1 MTCAAAAAAAG
12 GGAADGGA
20 GGAGADRAATASAI
34 GYLHAAANFFLIED
48 MERGETDV
56 GYFFL
61 TERDCLIRCERRCL
75 RTSAADAVAL
85 PNSEKVNPAA
95 PTSNCP
101 ALLDGH
107 ELTEHGIDPLLRCQ
121 IP

>member
-1 MTCAAAAAAAG
+1 MRERRSVTCAAAAAAAG
-12 GGAADGGA
+12 GGAA

-75 RTSAADAVAL
+75 RHVRRRY
-85 PNSEKVNPAA
+85 
-95 PTSNCP
+95 
-101 ALLDGH
+101 G
-107 ELTEHGIDPLLRCQ
+107 RCRRASQ
-121 IP
+121 